1 MKPVRGSIL
10 AMVAGLFAASSD
22 ADRASAQAGCT
33 SSGTT
38 VTCTGDQSGGIDLTN
53 TAYETLQVRALMA
66 DIAVSGVPGI
76 RFSTNTGGPLT
87 LSADT
92 GPYSIATNGNSA
104 YGLYVSSIFLKSSTP
119 SVFAAGDVNVSS
131 SGSITTTGNSAFGI
145 RVDQQS
151 TLSMPSQPSS
161 LKAGNITLSSASSIS
176 TSGSRAHG
184 IDVLA
189 GVFLHEPAT
198 AQATHTEGGDVSVT
212 TTGTIRT
219 YGDDARGVNV
229 FSRTGGI
236 SDDERDITAISG
248 DLSIRNDGNIFT
260 WGSQSHGLVA
270 SVFDNTTS
278 DAGASSKVGK
288 LTVTSEN
295 IETFGDGAFGV
306 FADYYLYSRNLGGE
320 NHSATEGVTVVNNG
334 VISTYGTSATGLRV
348 FTSLSV
354 RDLDGYR
361 ATATLGDT
369 LVENRGSIVTR
380 GDGAAAI
387 FLNTEMEVSSRD
399 GTATFGTVTVNS
411 EEIRTEGQSSDG
423 IWINDVLAK
432 STASYR
438 AFDAS
443 VGARTVNANDVFV
456 AGDNAAGIRV
466 THSLTAETTSPVRS
480 ADVIVNSTGT
490 LSATGAN
497 SIGIVVDTL
506 ATTVNATNGDISINI
521 LGGSVTGGSGTG
533 AGISL
538 ENGLNNTI
546 SNSGAISALSRLAIR
561 SGGGNEVVE
570 NRGTIIGDV
579 LLGAGVNAFNNYAN
593 GRFAAGAAVDLGAGN
608 TLTNEGR
615 FALGETGTTAAT
627 ALTGSL
633 VQRASGVYEVDVDF
647 SSARSDRISISEGAT
662 LAGTVIGNAIGSG
675 TAGLSQQFLILSAAG
690 GVTDNGVDAVDT
702 AAVDYS
708 VIFDANG
715 QDVYLGALIDFSTAS
730 LNRNQMSIAS
740 GLNALQ
746 AGGHDASMSP
756 MMAALLNLPTGAD
769 LARAYDQISPEVFAY
784 QRLETLTAATE
795 FSNTLMSCREAG
807 GPNAAI
813 REGEC
818 LWARSRATE
827 LDVDRTQENLGF
839 TSRIGSF
846 AAGLQVA
853 MATDWRFGVA
863 VGYDLVSLSTSDA
876 ASADGRRAN
885 VGAVVK
891 YNPGPLLLAAGV
903 SAGWGSFETDRRLQ
917 FGGFAETATSKSDT
931 DYVTGWLRAAYL
943 FDAGG
948 WYLKPLVDARI
959 TEIDFDGTRE
969 TGVAGLDLSGARDT
983 VLSVSP
989 ALEIGREFRFDSI
1002 SVWRPFVRAGVTW
1015 NDNDRFVTQAA
1026 FAGAAGGV
1034 PGFEIVTDVDD
1045 VLFDVSAGVDVIA
1058 SEGAVLRAQ
1067 YDGSFGSS
1075 LSRNSVSLKGSVP
1088 F

>member
-10 AMVAGLFAASSD
+10 AMVAGLFAATSD

-33 SSGTT
+33 STGTT
-38 VTCTGDQSGGIDLTN
+38 MTCTGDQSGGIDLTN

-104 YGLYVSSIFLKSSTP
+104 YGLHVSSIFLESSTP

-161 LKAGNITLSSASSIS
+161 LKGGNITLSSASSIS

-184 IDVLA
+184 IDVSGLVYSSL
-189 GVFLHEPAT
+189 G
-198 AQATHTEGGDVSVT
+198 QATPTQGGDVSVV

-219 YGDDARGVNV
+219 YGSDARGVNV
-229 FSRTGGI
+229 SSRAGG
-236 SDDERDITAISG
+236 SDSHGAGAVTSIGG
-248 DLSIRNDGNIFT
+248 DLSLHNDGSVYT
-260 WGSQSHGLVA
+260 RGSQSHGLAA
-270 SVFDNTTS
+270 SLRLD
-278 DAGASSKVGK
+278 ASSDDSASSELGK

-334 VISTYGTSATGLRV
+334 VISTYGTSASGLRV

-438 AFDAS
+438 AFDVS

-538 ENGLNNTI
+538 ENGQTNTI
-546 SNSGAISALSRLAIR
+546 SNSGAISAVSGLAIR

-579 LLGAGVNAFNNYAN
+579 LLGAGINAFNNYAN
-593 GRFAAGAAVDLGAGN
+593 GRFAAGVAVDLGAGN

-647 SSARSDRISISEGAT
+647 STARSDRISISEGAT

-740 GLNALQ
+740 ALNALQ

-827 LDVDRTQENLGF
+827 LDVDRTQENLVF

-969 TGVAGLDLSGARDT
+969 TGAAGLELSGARDT

-1067 YDGSFGSS
+1067 YDASFGSS